1 MPPSRHSPR
10 PVTDQHWAV
19 KTWLSFPN
27 LEQLRK
33 AFAAPELL
41 VRWVEAFAG
50 LALQLNSFLCPLL
63 PPSLGF
69 CSYRSPKFSPLNFLH
84 FQSPYLHSL
93 LRNPMCDSF
102 LGPFMASPFF
112 PATLFLFLP
121 ICHSLFICPC
131 PVYSPFSFSPAL
143 SFTKI

>member
-19 KTWLSFPN
+19 KTWLPFPN

-41 VRWVEAFAG
+41 VWWVEAFAG

-63 PPSLGF
+63 PLPLGF
-69 CSYRSPKFSPLNFLH
+69 CSYRFPKFSLLNFLH
-84 FQSPYLHSL
+84 SSLHISTPFWETQCVIASWVHSRHLPSFQL
-93 LRNPMCDSF
+93 LCF
-102 LGPFMASPFF
+102 
-112 PATLFLFLP
+112 FLP
-121 ICHSLFICPC
+121 ICRSLFICLC
-131 PVYSPFSFSPAL
+131 LVYSPFSFSPAL